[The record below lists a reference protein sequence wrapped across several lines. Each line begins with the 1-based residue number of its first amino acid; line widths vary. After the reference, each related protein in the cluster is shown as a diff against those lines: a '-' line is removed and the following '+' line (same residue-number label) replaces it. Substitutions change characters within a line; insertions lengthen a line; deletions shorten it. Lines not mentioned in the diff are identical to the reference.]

1 MDAKPRKISDFLEIR
16 NAEFIIPIY
25 QRNYD
30 WKEEH
35 CKQLLNDILEV
46 SGMDGSEQSHFI
58 GSIVYITDSLLSDQ
72 KKMVIIDGQQRITTL
87 TLMLIAL
94 YHFLLEIGKGD
105 LASEIFEYYI
115 INKRSTEDSKI
126 KLKASEDNK
135 QDLECLIDKQ
145 PIPHDY
151 SRVKLNYLFFRNEI
165 NDFNWKQ
172 VLNGFKKLYFVEISL
187 ERGKDNPQKIFE
199 SLNST
204 GLDLSQGDLIRNYVL
219 MGLEPDVQSKLYR
232 RYWEKI
238 ELNTNSGNQSYI
250 SNFIRDFLTLK
261 LGVIPKKDKVYAIF
275 KKYYIFN
282 SPAELE
288 ELLSELLRYSEIY
301 KLFLNPEII
310 TDKVVRKSIFYLNYI
325 EVNVAYP
332 FLLQIFD
339 DYNKGIISKD
349 IFENILKFISSYITR
364 RFVLD
369 LPTNTLNKVFMTLY
383 KQVDKQNYLES
394 LYRYI
399 LTRPGKSRM
408 PSDSEIRTYLPV
420 KDLYRSNSKMRKYIF
435 ENLENF
441 NNNEKV
447 NIIGEEQI
455 TIEHIFP
462 QEPEESWK
470 RELKEKDFIDFK
482 EKFLH
487 TIGNLTLSGYNGK
500 LSNKSFKEKR
510 DMNKSGGEQGYKY
523 SRLWINRGLKDL
535 EEWNI
540 ENYMNRSEI
549 LTNRFISIWKLP
561 HIEGVK
567 ELPEINIED
576 VDYDSST
583 MEFEYAVFGGEKYV
597 YRHLSK
603 LYAQILTKLY
613 DLDSDKFIQQ
623 CSSIIKL
630 SLNPDNLTRP
640 KPLNKFFYE
649 ANLSGEAIFSNLKK
663 VLSILELSDELF
675 IKFKALN

>member
-46 SGMDGSEQSHFI
+46 SRMDGSEQSHFI

-87 TLMLIAL
+87 TLMLFAL
-94 YHFLLEIGKGD
+94 HHFLLEIGNAD
-105 LASEIFEYYI
+105 LATEIFEYYI
-115 INKRSTEDSKI
+115 INKRNAEDSKI

-135 QDLECLIDKQ
+135 QDLQCLIDNQ
-145 PIPHDY
+145 PIPRDY
-151 SRVKLNYLFFRNEI
+151 SRVKLNYLFFKNEI

-172 VLNGFKKLYFVEISL
+172 ILEGFKKLYFVEISL

-232 RYWEKI
+232 RFWEKI
-238 ELNTNSGNQSYI
+238 ELNTNSENQSYI

-301 KLFLNPEII
+301 KLFLNPENI
-310 TDKVVRKSIFYLNYI
+310 TDKEVRKSIFYLNYI

-349 IFENILKFISSYITR
+349 NFVNILKFISSYITR

-369 LPTNTLNKVFMTLY
+369 LPTNALNKVFMTLY
-383 KQVDKQNYLES
+383 KQIDKQNYLDS

-523 SRLWINRGLKDL
+523 SRLWINRGLGNL

-613 DLDSDKFIQQ
+613 DLDSDNFIQQ

-630 SLNPDNLTRP
+630 SLNPDDLTRP

-649 ANLSGEAIFSNLKK
+649 ANLSGETIFSNLKK
-663 VLSILELSDELF
+663 VLSTLELSDELF

>member
-46 SGMDGSEQSHFI
+46 SRMDVSERSHFI

-94 YHFLLEIGKGD
+94 YHFLLEIGNAD

-115 INKRSTEDSKI
+115 INKRSAEDSKI

-135 QDLECLIDKQ
+135 QDLECLIDNQ

-151 SRVKLNYLFFRNEI
+151 SRVKLNYFFFRNEI
-165 NDFNWKQ
+165 NDFNWQQ
-172 VLNGFKKLYFVEISL
+172 VLDGFKKLYFVEISL

-219 MGLEPDVQSKLYR
+219 MGLEPEVQSKLYR

-238 ELNTNSGNQSYI
+238 EINTNSENQSYI

-261 LGVIPKKDKVYAIF
+261 SGVIPKKDKVYVIF

-301 KLFLNPEII
+301 KLFLNPKII
-310 TDKVVRKSIFYLNYI
+310 TDKEVRKSIFYLNYI

-349 IFENILKFISSYITR
+349 IFENILKFIASYITR

-369 LPTNTLNKVFMTLY
+369 LPTNALNKVFMTLY
-383 KQVDKQNYLES
+383 KQVDKQIYLES

-408 PSDSEIRTYLPV
+408 PSDSEIRTYLPA

-482 EKFLH
+482 EKYLH

-523 SRLWINRGLKDL
+523 SRLWINRGLGNL

-613 DLDSDKFIQQ
+613 DLDSDNFIQQ

-630 SLNPDNLTRP
+630 SLNPDGLTRP

-649 ANLSGEAIFSNLKK
+649 ANLSGETIFSNLKK
-663 VLSILELSDELF
+663 VLSTLELSDELF

>member
-46 SGMDGSEQSHFI
+46 SRMDGSEQSHFI

-87 TLMLIAL
+87 TIMLIAL
-94 YHFLLEIGKGD
+94 YHFLLESGRDD
-105 LASEIFEYYI
+105 LAYEIFEDYI

-135 QDLECLIDKQ
+135 QDLQCLIDNQ
-145 PIPHDY
+145 PIPRDY
-151 SRVKLNYLFFRNEI
+151 SRVKLNYLFFKNEI

-172 VLNGFKKLYFVEISL
+172 ILEGFKKLYFVEISL

-232 RYWEKI
+232 RFWEKI
-238 ELNTNSGNQSYI
+238 ELNTNSENQSYI

-301 KLFLNPEII
+301 KLFLNPENI
-310 TDKVVRKSIFYLNYI
+310 TDKEVRKSIFYLNYI

-349 IFENILKFISSYITR
+349 NFVNILKFISSYITR

-369 LPTNTLNKVFMTLY
+369 LPTNALNKVFMTLY

-523 SRLWINRGLKDL
+523 SRLWINRGLGNL

-613 DLDSDKFIQQ
+613 DLDADNFIQH

-630 SLNPDNLTRP
+630 SLNPDDLTRP

-649 ANLSGEAIFSNLKK
+649 ANLSGETIFSNLKK
-663 VLSILELSDELF
+663 VLSTLELSDELF